1 MALTPVAYAVSG
13 GVRIVLKDVKWI
25 PVLFDGFYIMALV
38 MGTIKE
44 KSLNIIQDCM
54 FASPVGRNT
63 PRWQWVNVEEMLGMV
78 NECVRLVSIVYSSIR
93 SKESRELILKSV
105 DWVLYIGITTVR

>member
-44 KSLNIIQDCM
+44 KSLNRIQDCM
-54 FASPVGRNT
+54 FVSPAGRNNL
-63 PRWQWVNVEEMLGMV
+63 RCEWVY
-78 NECVRLVSIVYSSIR
+78 VYYR
-93 SKESRELILKSV
+93 
-105 DWVLYIGITTVR
+105 